1 MSDDF
6 KMGWPAAVAVSAVA
20 LGLGWIASSA
30 LRPKARRPRKH
41 RQHLVRGRSGKNP
54 KFAVRKLV
62 VMPRPDSQAKP
73 TPDGAA

>member
-1 MSDDF
+1 
-6 KMGWPAAVAVSAVA
+6 MGWPAAVAVSAVA

-30 LRPKARRPRKH
+30 LRPKARRKCI
-41 RQHLVRGRSGKNP
+41 VRRRSGKNP

>member
-30 LRPKARRPRKH
+30 LRPRKH
-41 RQHLVRGRSGKNP
+41 RQYLVRGRSGKNP